1 MASEE
6 QLERLKFNREPAR
19 SGNGRVI
26 AGVVFGLVLGIVLAV
41 AIGFGTSALRSSDE
55 AAAVEANADPSSQTG
70 VTTSDDAQESA
81 SPPSSIVLEANGY
94 VVARRKATVSSIVTG
109 VIEELLVDE
118 GMEVEEGQILARLDS
133 RTLRIQAQIARS
145 RLAVARRAYDE
156 RVTRLRY
163 AEREQE
169 RLEEL
174 VKNSLASDA
183 DVDAVRLTVEVLVLE
198 VDRLGNEVTVA
209 EQNAQLREE
218 QIEDLVVRAPFG
230 GIVVARNAQ
239 VGEVVS
245 ATSAGGGFTRTGI
258 FTLVDMDS
266 LEMEADIN
274 ELYLNRVHPGQSV
287 QAELYA
293 YPNWEVQAEVISITR
308 TADRNTGTFKLR
320 IGILQKDERI
330 LPDMGVKLKFL
341 KTEQ

>member
-6 QLERLKFNREPAR
+6 QLERLKFSRDPAP

-26 AGVVFGLVLGIVLAV
+26 AGVVFGFALGIGLAFAV
-41 AIGFGTSALRSSDE
+41 GFGSSDARSSNE
-55 AAAVEANADPSSQTG
+55 APTNEIDFGQQVVATATAEEAEE
-70 VTTSDDAQESA
+70 DAYSA
-81 SPPSSIVLEANGY
+81 SDVVLEANGY
-94 VVARRKATVSSIVTG
+94 VVPRRKATVSSIVTG

-118 GMEVEEGQILARLDS
+118 GMQVEEGQILARLDS

-145 RLAVARRAYDE
+145 RLAVARRGYDE
-156 RVTRLRY
+156 TVTRLRY

-174 VKNSLASDA
+174 VRNSLASDA
-183 DVDAVRLTVEVLVLE
+183 DVDAVRVTVEVLVLE
-198 VDRLGNEVTVA
+198 VDRFGNEVTVA

-230 GIVVARNAQ
+230 GTVVARNAQ

-266 LEMEADIN
+266 LEMEADVN
-274 ELYLNRVHPGQSV
+274 ELYLDRVHPGQSV

-293 YPNWEVQAEVISITR
+293 YPNWQVNAEVISITR

-330 LPDMGVKLKFL
+330 LPDMGVKLRFL
-341 KTEQ
+341 RTEQ

>member
-1 MASEE
+1 MATDD
-6 QLERLKFNREPAR
+6 QLQRLSFNREPVR
-19 SGNGRVI
+19 SSSGKVI
-26 AGVVFGLVLGIVLAV
+26 AGVVFGLALGIGLAL
-41 AIGFGTSALRSSDE
+41 ALGFGSSDSRSSYE
-55 AAAVEANADPSSQTG
+55 ASANEIDSSQQVVATATAG
-70 VTTSDDAQESA
+70 EEEENAYSVSHV
-81 SPPSSIVLEANGY
+81 VLEANGY

-156 RVTRLRY
+156 TVTRLRY

-209 EQNAQLREE
+209 EQNAHLREE

-330 LPDMGVKLKFL
+330 LPDMGVKLRFL

>member
-6 QLERLKFNREPAR
+6 QLQRLKFSREPAR
-19 SGNGRVI
+19 LGNGRVI
-26 AGVVFGLVLGIVLAV
+26 AGVVFGLALGTGLAFAV
-41 AIGFGTSALRSSDE
+41 GFGSSDSRSSDE
-55 AAAVEANADPSSQTG
+55 APASKIDSGQQVVATATAEEAEE
-70 VTTSDDAQESA
+70 DAYSA
-81 SPPSSIVLEANGY
+81 SDVVLEANGY
-94 VVARRKATVSSIVTG
+94 VVPRRKATVSSIVTG

-118 GMEVEEGQILARLDS
+118 GMQVEEGQILARLDS

-145 RLAVARRAYDE
+145 RLAVARRGYDE
-156 RVTRLRY
+156 TVTRLRY

-183 DVDAVRLTVEVLVLE
+183 DVDAVRVTVEVLVLG

-230 GIVVARNAQ
+230 GTVVARNAQ

-266 LEMEADIN
+266 LEMEADVN
-274 ELYLNRVHPGQSV
+274 ELYLDRVHPGQRV

-293 YPNWEVQAEVISITR
+293 YPNWQVQAEVMSITR

-330 LPDMGVKLKFL
+330 LPDMGVKLRFL